1 MFQDISQSLVLIAF
15 VWGPLVYAREHNGTH
30 VTPYIHK
37 GGPWICQQN
46 SAFVKCICTKILE
59 DLICLMSRIISHHEA
74 FPQDS
79 GSTES

>member
-1 MFQDISQSLVLIAF
+1 MFQGTSQSLVIIAF
-15 VWGPLVYAREHNGTH
+15 AWRPLVNGGIQMGTH

-59 DLICLMSRIISHHEA
+59 DFICLMSRIISHHEA